1 MSILVCVNAISYF
14 AKTICGTLGYVMI
27 VQDSA
32 CYVIFVYLMIPRLD
46 DSTKSMM
53 Y

>member
-1 MSILVCVNAISYF
+1 MSILVYVNAISYF
-14 AKTICGTLGYVMI
+14 CENNMRNLGLCDDS
-27 VQDSA
+27 QDSA